1 MRIDGPSSSLAEMS
15 GSFSGIFS
23 GETTNNFLDVPLSKS
38 LGEISSSFDKTIGD
52 LSSSRESRL
61 VDVSQ
66 SINQSIVDLSSS
78 IVDAERTLSTS
89 IDNNINSISSSLVD
103 TIYSVSGGINTT
115 IQNVSKSI
123 NETVDFVSESI
134 DKHLLSVSESIETTV
149 YSLSSSFSADR
160 TQISS
165 SFNQTIADTT
175 KNLQSGINSKV
186 SYAEY
191 NQYTQSVDN
200 TYYKNGS
207 NVTTNNLVVSGS
219 TLLRGDLFVSG
230 TVITVHEKDVS
241 IGDKFINIASGS
253 KTSQEADG
261 AGFGIDGANVSMSY
275 NSSNDTVQFNKAIV
289 APGFTGSFQG
299 NLIGTASQAS
309 DLLRDGILATALVDL
324 KNMISLQYSG
334 SENAASTVY
343 LYCGNTRS
351 FKKVIITGSIQL
363 ALPEPRVDSIEH
375 YVLFQNTSTTS
386 CSISIP
392 SGCLAPVRPIG
403 EHYNGGYAVNSSS
416 KKYICYP
423 NKSLGMNY
431 ISVANEVI
439 ISQVTEMG

>member
-241 IGDKFINIASGS
+241 IGDKFINVAS
-253 KTSQEADG
+253 
-261 AGFGIDGANVSMSY
+261 
-275 NSSNDTVQFNKAIV
+275 
-289 APGFTGSFQG
+289 GFTGSFQG

-403 EHYNGGYAVNSSS
+403 EHYNGGYAANGSS

-439 ISQVTEMG
+439 ISQVTEIG